1 MISSTIPKSY
11 KSKTN
16 YMKRVKIYGSWI
28 VVFLMTFLVSSCT
41 EEMSEIRLDSTMIT
55 KQSMEVTS
63 ETAMVE
69 GFVIAEGSGLQE
81 RGICYS
87 TSENPT
93 IEDNTVV
100 YEGETESAAFTVEIS
115 GLDYATTYYARSY
128 GMTSEGV
135 VYGDQISF
143 TTDPVIPTV
152 STVEVT
158 EITGNSAN
166 TGGNVTVGG
175 GADVTAYGVVF
186 GTQENPTVDDEK
198 TEDGEGLGE
207 FTSVLEELNGNTT
220 YYVRAYATNSAGT
233 GYGEQ
238 ISFTTLVDAPVVVT
252 SSVEPIEK
260 TLAGLNGEVTYDGGG
275 TVSARG
281 FVWGTTENPTM
292 EENVINSGDGVGV
305 FSEELNG
312 LTMNTTYHVR
322 AFATNSYGTSY
333 GENVTFTT
341 LADITKLW
349 IVGDYNGWDNS
360 DNAKFIISTEES
372 NGLAEGYVY
381 LTVGGIKLA
390 LDHSWS
396 NAATFGDDGLGGLT
410 NPGDNISVP
419 ADGYYRIQ
427 ANLIDMT
434 YSLVAMEWG
443 VIGDASPSGWDD
455 ETPLTY
461 DIASDTWRGVMH
473 LTAGEMKFRAN
484 HNWDYNYG
492 STAGNEMLDAGGAN
506 IPIALEADYSIVLDL
521 STPNEYTYSA
531 HHWGVIG
538 DATPGGWADDTNM
551 TWDEVNEVF
560 TVTLDLTAGEFKFRA
575 DDAWDLDYG
584 GDLDALTVGGAN
596 MTISE
601 TGNYTITFDPW
612 TLVGTVTQN

>member
-1 MISSTIPKSY
+1 
-11 KSKTN
+11 
-16 YMKRVKIYGSWI
+16 MKRVKIYGSWI

>member
-1 MISSTIPKSY
+1 LISSTIPKSY